1 MSYQNVEVLLVEDS
15 DADAEMTLRTLRRRG
30 IANRIERV
38 HDGVD
43 ALDYLRL
50 QGSHAARTSG
60 LPRLV
65 LLDLKM
71 PRMDGLQVLREMK
84 SDARLRKIPVVMMTS
99 SREEGDLLESYE
111 LGVNSYVVK
120 PVDFGACAET
130 IAQVGRYWM
139 IANQAPGEGWKR
151 RRCTSCW
158 SRIRSPM
165 PS

>member
-84 SDARLRKIPVVMMTS
+84 SDARLRKIRGVLRPS
-99 SREEGDLLESYE
+99 PRAEGDLLESYE

-120 PVDFGACAET
+120 PVDFGAFAET
-130 IAQVGRYWM
+130 IAQVGMYWM
-139 IANQAPGEGWKR
+139 IANQAPGE
-151 RRCTSCW
+151 
-158 SRIRSPM
+158 
-165 PS
+165 